1 VVVLEIGEAEDD
13 LEDDKTDDVEI
24 DKLVALLSVD
34 IRVDIVVGV
43 EVIIIEELIAEVAID
58 DRDKLDVVEKVVLFR
73 LAVEVLMSLDADKD
87 EPAGI
92 VVYSTTVVNRVKVDF
107 ASVVSFELGE
117 IVWNKVEVDVIV
129 VNVVV

>member
-1 VVVLEIGEAEDD
+1 VVVFEIGEVEGD
-13 LEDDKTDDVEI
+13 LEDDKIDDIEI
-24 DKLVALLSVD
+24 DKLVTLLQVD
-34 IRVDIVVGV
+34 IKVDIVVGI
-43 EVIIIEELIAEVAID
+43 EVTVFEELIAKVATD
-58 DRDKLDVVEKVVLFR
+58 DRDKLDVVEEVVLFR

-107 ASVVSFELGE
+107 ASVVSLELGE
-117 IVWNKVEVDVIV
+117 IVLNKVEVDVIV

>member
-1 VVVLEIGEAEDD
+1 VVVFEIGEVEGD
-13 LEDDKTDDVEI
+13 LEDDKIDDIEI
-24 DKLVALLSVD
+24 DKLVTLLQVD
-34 IRVDIVVGV
+34 IKVDIVVGI
-43 EVIIIEELIAEVAID
+43 EVTVFEELIAKVATD
-58 DRDKLDVVEKVVLFR
+58 DRDKLDVVEEVVLFR

-107 ASVVSFELGE
+107 ASVVSLELGE

>member
-107 ASVVSFELGE
+107 ASVVSLELGE

>member
-1 VVVLEIGEAEDD
+1 VVVFETGEAEGD

-24 DKLVALLSVD
+24 DRLVTLLLVN
-34 IRVDIVVGV
+34 IRVDIVVGI
-43 EVIIIEELIAEVAID
+43 EVMIVEELIAGVAID

-92 VVYSTTVVNRVKVDF
+92 VVNLTTVVNKVKVDF
-107 ASVVSFELGE
+107 ASIVSLESGE
-117 IVWNKVEVDVIV
+117 ILWNKVEVDVIV
-129 VNVVV
+129 VIVVV

>member
-92 VVYSTTVVNRVKVDF
+92 VVNLTTVVNKVKVDF
-107 ASVVSFELGE
+107 ASIVSLESGE
-117 IVWNKVEVDVIV
+117 ILWNKVEVDVIV

>member
-107 ASVVSFELGE
+107 ASVVSLELGE
-117 IVWNKVEVDVIV
+117 IV
-129 VNVVV
+129 